1 VGFPRTGLLTS
12 TSSLAAASA
21 SRDAADPFAS
31 SLRRTSAPFSSR
43 CDEPLFNRCTAAIAS
58 ATRAA
63 IASYPLL
70 LVRSGRHALDE
81 SGRARRPRVSALRL
95 VADVAVKN
103 LRFATSAVVLLNFSE
118 VSALHLCSTGVT
130 M

>member
-1 VGFPRTGLLTS
+1 MGFPRTGLLTS

-21 SRDAADPFAS
+21 SRDAADPLAS
-31 SLRRTSAPFSSR
+31 SLRRTSAPSSSP

-70 LVRSGRHALDE
+70 LVRSGRHALDV
-81 SGRARRPRVSALRL
+81 SGRACRAHVSTLRL

-103 LRFATSAVVLLNFSE
+103 LRFATSTVLLLNFSE

>member
-21 SRDAADPFAS
+21 SRDAADPLAS
-31 SLRRTSAPFSSR
+31 SLRRTSAPSSSL
-43 CDEPLFNRCTAAIAS
+43 CDEPLFNRCIAAIPRV
-58 ATRAA
+58 TRVA

-70 LVRSGRHALDE
+70 LVRSGRHALDT
-81 SGRARRPRVSALRL
+81 SGPACSAHVSTLRL

-103 LRFATSAVVLLNFSE
+103 LRFATSTVLLLNFSE
-118 VSALHLCSTGVT
+118 VSARHLCSTGVT

>member
-21 SRDAADPFAS
+21 SRVAADPLAS
-31 SLRRTSAPFSSR
+31 SLRRTSAPCSSR
-43 CDEPLFNRCTAAIAS
+43 CDEPLFNRCSAAIARV
-58 ATRAA
+58 TRAA

-70 LVRSGRHALDE
+70 LARSGRHALDE
-81 SGRARRPRVSALRL
+81 SGRARRAHASALRL
-95 VADVAVKN
+95 VADVAVKK
-103 LRFATSAVVLLNFSE
+103 LRFATPAVVLLNFSE
-118 VSALHLCSTGVT
+118 VSVLHLCTTGVT

>member
-21 SRDAADPFAS
+21 SRDAADPLAS
-31 SLRRTSAPFSSR
+31 SLRRTSAPSSSL
-43 CDEPLFNRCTAAIAS
+43 CDEPLFNRCIAAIARP
-58 ATRAA
+58 TRAA
-63 IASYPLL
+63 TASYPLL
-70 LVRSGRHALDE
+70 VPRSGRHALDA
-81 SGRARRPRVSALRL
+81 SGCARTTRVSIVRL
-95 VADVAVKN
+95 VGDVAVKN
-103 LRFATSAVVLLNFSE
+103 LRIATSTVLLLNFSE